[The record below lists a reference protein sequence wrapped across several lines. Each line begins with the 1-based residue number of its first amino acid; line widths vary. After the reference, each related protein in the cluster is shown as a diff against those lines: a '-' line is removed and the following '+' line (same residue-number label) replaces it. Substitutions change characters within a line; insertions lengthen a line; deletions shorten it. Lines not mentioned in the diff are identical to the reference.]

1 MVETIERVGSS
12 DLMELSSE
20 AGGSPMHFA
29 AILVLEAAPDLEH
42 ETVRD
47 LFAKRIRTVPG
58 CGNDWRGRRS
68 AAGGPTGLMIL
79 NSTLTIMSVAFTAQ
93 RPETNEHCL
102 T

>member
-1 MVETIERVGSS
+1 
-12 DLMELSSE
+12 
-20 AGGSPMHFA
+20 MHFA

-47 LFAKRIRTVPG
+47 LFAKRIRTVPRLRQRLARAPFG
-58 CGNDWRGRRS
+58 GGRPYWFDDPEFDMKIMS
-68 AAGGPTGLMIL
+68 AAF
-79 NSTLTIMSVAFTAQ
+79 AAQ